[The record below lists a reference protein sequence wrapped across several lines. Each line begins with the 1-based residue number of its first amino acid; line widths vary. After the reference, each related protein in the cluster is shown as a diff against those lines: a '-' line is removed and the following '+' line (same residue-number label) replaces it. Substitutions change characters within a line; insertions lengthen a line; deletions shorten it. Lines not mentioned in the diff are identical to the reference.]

1 LAGPAGRGLPPVPAR
16 ALTAVAAASTAA
28 RLPPVDA
35 AALLRL
41 AAPIVL
47 AQLAVLGLSLA
58 DTIMAGR
65 LSARDLAA
73 VGVGSAIYV
82 TVYIVGLGVLTALT
96 PIAGHHY
103 GAGRTHEIG
112 TDLGQTLWLAALLS
126 ALGVPVLL
134 AGGSL
139 LRAAGV
145 PPEVA
150 AIAERYLWGEALGL
164 PAWLAS
170 RAYVA
175 LNSAVSR
182 PRVTLVVQL
191 AALAVKVPLN
201 WLFIHGAGPL
211 PALGG
216 AGCGLATGVL
226 GWIVVGLCWA
236 VWRFDP
242 YFRRFH
248 ARRRHGPLWARQR
261 ELLRLGLPS
270 GGSLFSEVTSFSMIS
285 ILLAPLGA
293 DVMAGHQIVLNLV
306 SVLFMVPLGL
316 GIATSVLVAQSL
328 GAGEPARARAAA
340 WRGWRITV
348 AVAALAAASLFLA
361 RRPLIG
367 LFTNDAEVIGVALGL
382 LGLAALFHV
391 FDAMQGVAG
400 FILRGYK
407 VALAPMLV
415 YGAALWGIGLAGGYL
430 LAYAAPAPW
439 PFKGAAGFWAASGI
453 GLVVAGASL
462 SALAARVARR
472 HLMQK

>member
-1 LAGPAGRGLPPVPAR
+1 MAVTPLPPA
-16 ALTAVAAASTAA
+16 
-28 RLPPVDA
+28 DA
-35 AALLRL
+35 GALLRL
-41 AAPIVL
+41 AAPIFL
-47 AQLAVLGLSLA
+47 AQLAVLGLSVA
-58 DTIMAGR
+58 DTMMAGR

-73 VGVGSAIYV
+73 VGVGSAIYA
-82 TVYIVGLGVLTALT
+82 TVYIVGLGVLAALT

-126 ALGVPVLL
+126 LLGVPVLL

-145 PPEVA
+145 APEVA

-164 PAWLAS
+164 PAWYAS

-182 PRVTLVVQL
+182 PQVTLAVQL
-191 AALAVKVPLN
+191 VALGAKVPLN

-242 YFRRFH
+242 YFRRFY

-270 GGSLFSEVTSFSMIS
+270 GGSLFIEVTSFAMIS
-285 ILLAPLGA
+285 ILLAPLGSR
-293 DVMAGHQIVLNLV
+293 VIAGHQIVLNLV
-306 SVLFMVPLGL
+306 SVLFMLPLGL

-328 GAGEPARARAAA
+328 GAGQPARARAVA

-348 AVAALAAASLFLA
+348 AIAALAAVSLYLV
-361 RRPLIG
+361 RQPLIG
-367 LFTNDAEVIGVALGL
+367 LFTTDTEVIQVALSL

-415 YGAALWGIGLAGGYL
+415 YGLALWGIGLAGGYW
-430 LAYAAPAPW
+430 LAYAAPSDW
-439 PFKGAAGFWAASGI
+439 PLRGATGFWAASGA
-453 GLVVAGASL
+453 GLVVAGVGL
-462 SALAARVARR
+462 TALAAYVARR
-472 HLMQK
+472 HLPRP